1 MSEAAWF
8 SGALDLR
15 AYKPGEWVLLEPF
28 RYHARDGR
36 EFTVPR
42 WFITDLASIPW
53 LVDPLFDGLDHRAAG
68 VTHDWLY
75 CSQQVSRAEADELF
89 REMLE
94 TLGVG
99 VIKRNLMYSGLRVGG
114 WYRYNQCKGG
124 PKDEDFAWEFMTSAE
139 REAYRIRFIEKG
151 DWIARTG

>member
-1 MSEAAWF
+1 MSDAWF

-42 WFITDLASIPW
+42 WFVTDLASIPW

-68 VTHDWLY
+68 VIHDFCY
-75 CSQQVSRAEADELF
+75 CAQQVTRAEADELF

-114 WYRYNQCKGG
+114 WYRYSQCKGG

-151 DWIARTG
+151 DLVARTG